1 MPSSPEEAVKIHE
14 KIKDGTY
21 EPRTISVYEIDGK
34 TVIDTFTE
42 QTGGMEDFVLNEDG
56 TYTYTGE

>member
-1 MPSSPEEAVKIHE
+1 MKIHE

-21 EPRTISVYEIDGK
+21 EPRTISVYDIDGK